1 MDTVLIRSLKGVN
14 SSEGLK
20 NLLESAKM
28 MHWLDEL
35 NSKNKVIIKPNL
47 CYIAPWESG
56 VTTNVKLIEYLID
69 FLGQQNPNLQIFIV
83 ESDSND
89 RKCEDA
95 FEQLGYMDLKEKY
108 NVELLN
114 LTKQP
119 YQEIIFPDLHY
130 SIKIPEI
137 FFEDVFFISIA
148 NLKVHSYQKMTCIC
162 KNQFGCV
169 PDEIKER
176 YHQYME
182 ETLYTLNKCIY
193 PDLSIIDGKIGLEG
207 IGPVT
212 GTPVKTDIMLMSNDP
227 IAIDTIAAKI
237 MGLDPLN
244 VPHLK
249 YAYRKEG
256 TKPEG
261 YKVAGMK
268 SIPQFEFKTDGSF
281 KLIRSKINLTRFT
294 DSLNKTLKRSAEK
307 IYNFPRF
314 VKRAYGFGK
323 RKLKA
328 MVGKG

>member
-1 MDTVLIRSLKGVN
+1 MDTVLIRSLKGIN

-28 MHWLDEL
+28 MHWLDKL
-35 NSKNKVIIKPNL
+35 NRKNKVIIKPNL

-56 VTTNVKLIEYLID
+56 VTTNVKLVEYLID
-69 FLGQQNPNLQIFIV
+69 FLGQQNPNLQIIIV
-83 ESDSND
+83 ESDSHD

-114 LTKQP
+114 LTKQL
-119 YQEIIFPDLHY
+119 YQEIVFHDLHY

-182 ETLYTLNKCIY
+182 ETLYALNKCLY

-212 GTPVKTDIMLMSNDP
+212 GTPVKADIMLMSNDP

-237 MGLDPLN
+237 MGLDLKE
-244 VPHLK
+244 VPHLQ
-249 YAYRKEG
+249 YAFRKERK
-256 TKPEG
+256 KPG
-261 YKVAGMK
+261 DYTVRGMK
-268 SIPQFEFKTDGSF
+268 NIPKFEFKTGGSY
-281 KLIRSKINLTRFT
+281 KLIRLKINLTRFT
-294 DSLNKTLKRSAEK
+294 DSLNKTLKKSAEK

-314 VKRAYGFGK
+314 IRRAYGFSI

-328 MVGKG
+328 LVGKG